1 MRAATRSRTGRCI
14 ALAVAALV
22 ALGLALAGILL
33 TVLGDLRDERGELFD
48 LEAQGAAPS
57 LLRRIVRL
65 RALTV
70 AAAGVVAGALTGV
83 ALAAVVT
90 DLVGLTARATAAEPP
105 LVLELDVL
113 VVLGAAA
120 LYVLAAAVL
129 VLFATRRVVL
139 GAGARQGGGAGVT
152 ALVELRDLF
161 RVYPSAEG
169 GVAALQGL
177 TLTVQ
182 RGELCVVLG
191 PSGSG
196 KSTLLRI
203 VAGFDKPS
211 AGSVSVD
218 GIDVGGLGAWEAG
231 RFRSRAIGYA
241 DQHYWRALAGELTA
255 RQLVGVQLGLAG
267 EARGSRDARADE
279 LLERV
284 GLGARRD
291 AHPRELSGGEQ
302 QRVALCAALARRP
315 QLLIADEPTGELDA
329 ATARE
334 VIDLIAELSREEG
347 GTALVVSHDPAS
359 AERAD
364 RVVHV
369 RDGRISDERV
379 AGSSDG
385 AIVVGRGGWLRLP
398 EDLLRSAGIDR
409 HATAHLRDES
419 LILEPADEGLS
430 VPVTQSPLAPAQPSR
445 SERACVTGTQAIE
458 ARGLTKRYGSATP
471 FEGLDATFAPG
482 KLTVV
487 TGPSGS
493 GKTTLLHL
501 LAGLELPDE
510 GDVLVDGV
518 ALAGL
523 DRTERAELRRRSIA
537 FVGQTL
543 GLVPFLGARENA
555 ELGLELRG
563 LPVEGVGG
571 GSRCGRP
578 GRARRAAGCPSSPRA
593 SASGPRSRALSPSG
607 RR

>member
-1 MRAATRSRTGRCI
+1 M
-14 ALAVAALV
+14 
-22 ALGLALAGILL
+22 
-33 TVLGDLRDERGELFD
+33 
-48 LEAQGAAPS
+48 
-57 LLRRIVRL
+57 
-65 RALTV
+65 
-70 AAAGVVAGALTGV
+70 
-83 ALAAVVT
+83 
-90 DLVGLTARATAAEPP
+90 
-105 LVLELDVL
+105 
-113 VVLGAAA
+113 
-120 LYVLAAAVL
+120 
-129 VLFATRRVVL
+129 
-139 GAGARQGGGAGVT
+139 T

-169 GVAALQGL
+169 GIAALQGL

-211 AGSVSVD
+211 AGSVNVAGVD
-218 GIDVGGLGAWEAG
+218 VAALGAWEAG

-255 RQLVGVQLGLAG
+255 RELVGVQLGLAG
-267 EARGSRDARADE
+267 EARGRRDARADE
-279 LLERV
+279 LLDRV
-284 GLGARRD
+284 GLGARRA

-334 VIDLIAELSREEG
+334 VLDLIAQLSREEG
-347 GTALVVSHDPAS
+347 GTALVVSHNPAS

-379 AGSSDG
+379 AGGSEG

-398 EDLLRSAGIDR
+398 EELLRSAGIDR
-409 HATAHLRDES
+409 HATARLEDEA
-419 LILEPADEGLS
+419 LVVEPVRLS
-430 VPVTQSPLAPAQPSR
+430 VTTTQAPSAPTEPSR
-445 SERACVTGTQAIE
+445 SGRLSVGVTQAIE
-458 ARGLTKRYGSATP
+458 ARGVTKRFGSATP
-471 FEGLDATFAPG
+471 FERLDATFAPG

-501 LAGLELPDE
+501 LAGLEVPDE
-510 GDVLVDGV
+510 GDVLVEGV
-518 ALAGL
+518 SLGSL
-523 DRTERAELRRRSIA
+523 DRAGRAELRRRSIA
-537 FVGQTL
+537 FVGQML

-563 LPVEGVGG
+563 LPIEGVETALAAVGLAEHAE
-571 GSRCGRP
+571 RP
-578 GRARRAAGCPSSPRA
+578 VSELSAGQRERA
-593 SASGPRSRALSPSG
+593 SIARALAARPRVIVADEPTARLDGANALALGALLADVARTSG
-607 RR
+607 TTVICATHDPLVIEQADAELSLGST

>member
-1 MRAATRSRTGRCI
+1 M
-14 ALAVAALV
+14 
-22 ALGLALAGILL
+22 
-33 TVLGDLRDERGELFD
+33 
-48 LEAQGAAPS
+48 
-57 LLRRIVRL
+57 
-65 RALTV
+65 
-70 AAAGVVAGALTGV
+70 
-83 ALAAVVT
+83 
-90 DLVGLTARATAAEPP
+90 
-105 LVLELDVL
+105 
-113 VVLGAAA
+113 
-120 LYVLAAAVL
+120 
-129 VLFATRRVVL
+129 
-139 GAGARQGGGAGVT
+139 T

-169 GVAALQGL
+169 GVPALQGL

-211 AGSVSVD
+211 AGSVSVA
-218 GIDVGGLGAWEAG
+218 GVDVARLGAWEAG

-255 RQLVGVQLGLAG
+255 RELVGVQLGLAG
-267 EARGSRDARADE
+267 EPRNRRDARAGE

-329 ATARE
+329 ASARE
-334 VIDLIAELSREEG
+334 VLDLIAELSREDG

-369 RDGRISDERV
+369 RDGRISDERI
-379 AGSSDG
+379 AGAGRDGDG

-398 EDLLRSAGIDR
+398 EELLRSAGIDR
-409 HATAHLRDES
+409 RATARLRDES
-419 LILEPADEGLS
+419 LVLEPVEGLR
-430 VPVTQSPLAPAQPSR
+430 VKPTQTSPTPSDPAQPSR
-445 SERACVTGTQAIE
+445 SEGVSVHSTQAIE

-471 FEGLDATFAPG
+471 FERLDATFAPG
-482 KLTVV
+482 QLTVV

-501 LAGLELPDE
+501 LAGLEVPDE
-510 GDVLVDGV
+510 GDVLGDGV
-518 ALAGL
+518 SLGTL
-523 DRTERAELRRRSIA
+523 DRAGRAELRRRAIA
-537 FVGQTL
+537 FVGQTA

-555 ELGLELRG
+555 ELTLSLRG
-563 LPVEGVGG
+563 IAPDEASGRVAEALAAVGLDEHAERPVGELSAGQ
-571 GSRCGRP
+571 RE
-578 GRARRAAGCPSSPRA
+578 RAALA
-593 SASGPRSRALSPSG
+593 RALAARPLALVADEPTARLDGANALALGALLADVARTFGTTVICATHDPLLIEQADAELSLASV
-607 RR
+607 

>member
-1 MRAATRSRTGRCI
+1 MS
-14 ALAVAALV
+14 
-22 ALGLALAGILL
+22 
-33 TVLGDLRDERGELFD
+33 
-48 LEAQGAAPS
+48 
-57 LLRRIVRL
+57 
-65 RALTV
+65 
-70 AAAGVVAGALTGV
+70 
-83 ALAAVVT
+83 
-90 DLVGLTARATAAEPP
+90 
-105 LVLELDVL
+105 
-113 VVLGAAA
+113 
-120 LYVLAAAVL
+120 
-129 VLFATRRVVL
+129 
-139 GAGARQGGGAGVT
+139 
-152 ALVELRDLF
+152 ALVELRDVF

-177 TLTVQ
+177 TLTIQ
-182 RGELCVVLG
+182 PGELCVVLG

-203 VAGFDKPS
+203 VAGFDRPS
-211 AGSVSVD
+211 AGSVSVA
-218 GIDVGGLGAWEAG
+218 GVDVPRLGAWEAG

-255 RQLVGVQLGLAG
+255 RELVGVQLGLAG
-267 EARGSRDARADE
+267 ETRGRRDARAGE

-284 GLGARRD
+284 GLRD
-291 AHPRELSGGEQ
+291 RAGAHPRELSGGEQ
-302 QRVALCAALARRP
+302 QRVALCAALATRP

-334 VIDLIAELSREEG
+334 VLDLIAELSREEG

-379 AGSSDG
+379 AGGDEG

-409 HATAHLRDES
+409 HATARLREDD
-419 LILEPADEGLS
+419 LVIEPSGAR
-430 VPVTQSPLAPAQPSR
+430 VYQTQDPTVQPISAQPSGAR
-445 SERACVTGTQAIE
+445 GDRVYQTQAIE
-458 ARGLTKRYGSATP
+458 ARGVTKRYGSATP
-471 FEGLDATFAPG
+471 FEWLDASFAPG

-501 LAGLELPDE
+501 LAGLEIPDE

-518 ALAGL
+518 SLGGL
-523 DRTERAELRRRSIA
+523 DRAGRAELRRTQLA

-563 LPVEGVGG
+563 LPAEGVEEVLAAVGLEEHAE
-571 GSRCGRP
+571 RP
-578 GRARRAAGCPSSPRA
+578 VGELSAGQRGRAALA
-593 SASGPRSRALSPSG
+593 RALAARPHVLVADEPTARLDAANALALGALLAEVARTSG
-607 RR
+607 TTVICATHDPLLIGQADAELSLGSA

>member
-1 MRAATRSRTGRCI
+1 MS
-14 ALAVAALV
+14 
-22 ALGLALAGILL
+22 
-33 TVLGDLRDERGELFD
+33 
-48 LEAQGAAPS
+48 
-57 LLRRIVRL
+57 
-65 RALTV
+65 
-70 AAAGVVAGALTGV
+70 
-83 ALAAVVT
+83 
-90 DLVGLTARATAAEPP
+90 
-105 LVLELDVL
+105 
-113 VVLGAAA
+113 
-120 LYVLAAAVL
+120 
-129 VLFATRRVVL
+129 
-139 GAGARQGGGAGVT
+139 

-177 TLTVQ
+177 TLTVP

-211 AGSVSVD
+211 AGAVSVA
-218 GIDVGGLGAWEAG
+218 GVDVAGLSAWEAG

-255 RQLVGVQLGLAG
+255 LELVGVQLGLAG
-267 EARGSRDARADE
+267 EAGGSRDARAGE

-284 GLGARRD
+284 GLGARQD

-302 QRVALCAALARRP
+302 QRVALCAAVARRP

-334 VIDLIAELSREEG
+334 VLDLIAELSREEG

-364 RVVHV
+364 RVVHI
-369 RDGRISDERV
+369 RDGRISDERI
-379 AGSSDG
+379 AGASGGSSDG
-385 AIVVGRGGWLRLP
+385 AIVIGRGGWLRLP
-398 EDLLRSAGIDR
+398 EELLRSAGIDR
-409 HATAHLRDES
+409 HATARLRGSE
-419 LILEPADEGLS
+419 LVVEPAAEELR
-430 VPVTQSPLAPAQPSR
+430 VAAPKTSR
-445 SERACVTGTQAIE
+445 SETIRVAPTQAIE
-458 ARGLTKRYGSATP
+458 ARGLTKRYGSETP
-471 FEGLDATFAPG
+471 FQRLDARFAAG

-501 LAGLELPDE
+501 LAGLEVPDE

-518 ALAGL
+518 SLGTL
-523 DRTERAELRRRSIA
+523 DRTGRAELRRRAIA

-563 LPVEGVGG
+563 LPVEGVMEALADVGLEEQ
-571 GSRCGRP
+571 SERP
-578 GRARRAAGCPSSPRA
+578 VGELSAGQRGRAAIA
-593 SASGPRSRALSPSG
+593 RALAARPLALVADEPTARLDGANALAVGALLADIARTSG
-607 RR
+607 TTVICATHDPLLIEQADAELSLGSK